1 MELSTIAEAIAA
13 VANGECV
20 VVVDDTD
27 RENEGDLILAAGK
40 ATPERIGFM
49 VRHTSG
55 ILCVPMPPERAA
67 RLNLAPMVAN
77 NLDPMRTAFTV
88 SVDYKLG
95 MTTGISA
102 EERAAT
108 ARALANDNCDAG
120 DFLRPGHMFPLI
132 ARPGGVL
139 TRSGHTEAATDLARL
154 AGLDGVG
161 VLAEIVNDDGS
172 LKRLPQLVG
181 FAKEHGLRIVT
192 IEDLIQHRVRTEHFV
207 ERLSTRALT
216 LGSARVALHVY
227 RTPFDAMQ
235 HLVAV
240 VGDVGDGEAV
250 PCRIHREQPILDLV
264 ARAGQARSWLEVALD
279 RFRELG
285 RGVLILLRNPLAE
298 DPAWEE
304 GGTAEAAPPPAPG
317 DGERHGSAKR
327 RTQRWR
333 EVGVGAQILRHMG
346 VRSITLLA
354 TREQHYVG
362 LAGFGIE
369 IARTIRID
377 G

>member
-1 MELSTIAEAIAA
+1 MELNSIAEAIAA
-13 VANGECV
+13 IVSGECI

-27 RENEGDLILAAGK
+27 RENEGDLIMAASK

-55 ILCVPMPPERAA
+55 LLCVPMLPERAA

-108 ARALANDNCDAG
+108 ARALANDNCDAD

-139 TRSGHTEAATDLARL
+139 TRSGHTEAATDLASL
-154 AGLDGVG
+154 AGLGGVG

-172 LKRLPQLVG
+172 LKRLPQLIE
-181 FAKEHGLRIVT
+181 FAKEHKLKIIT
-192 IEDLIQHRVRTEHFV
+192 IEDLIQYRIRTEHFV
-207 ERLSTRALT
+207 ECVASRRVT
-216 LGSARVALHVY
+216 LGGTPAMLHVY
-227 RTPFDAMQ
+227 RTPFDSMQ
-235 HLVAV
+235 HVVAV
-240 VGDVGDGEAV
+240 FGEIGDGV
-250 PCRIHREQPILDLV
+250 GIPCRIHREQPILDLLT
-264 ARAGQARSWLEVALD
+264 RASHTRSWLDVALD
-279 RFRELG
+279 QFRVGG
-285 RGVLILLRNPLAE
+285 RGVLIMLRNPLAE
-298 DPAWEE
+298 DPAREE
-304 GGTAEAAPPPAPG
+304 EAGSEGEEPG

-333 EVGVGAQILRHMG
+333 EVGLGAQILRHLG
-346 VRSITLLA
+346 VRSIELLA

-362 LAGFGIE
+362 LGGFGIE
-369 IARTIRID
+369 IARTVRID
-377 G
+377 E